1 MDIEQEGLKPLSP
14 TGQWTSSSFLSL
26 FVIGVL
32 ESQVPIDDTQ
42 IMPLIPNVFLPIN
55 TRFSSIMVMDEKG
68 VKQWKKVEVRLK
80 DHINVPIFTPD
91 RSTEYY
97 DERLDAYLSKL
108 ATEQLPQ
115 SRPPWEIHIIKYP
128 TSHAAGNIIFK
139 LHHSLGDGF
148 SLMGALLSCLQR
160 VDNPSLPLTFPSS
173 QLHLQKD
180 GQNSGIG
187 KSVVKLLSSA
197 YYTVFGFWSSVIK
210 SNLVEDDKSPIRSGN
225 HGVESLPVSIVTMS
239 FSLDDIK
246 QIKAKL
252 SATVNDVITGTIFL
266 GTRLYMEEVSQG
278 SGKADTTALVLLN
291 TRMFRGYK
299 SVQEMLKPDA
309 EFPWGNQFAFLIVPV
324 PKLSDAHGVKNPV
337 QFVWNAQTII
347 QQQRSSLAV
356 YLTAKYLQ
364 LVHKFRGPE
373 VASSYMYSTLRN
385 SSIGISNVVGPIE
398 QMALANHPI
407 KGLYFGVAGSPQV
420 RLTNWHQLI
429 YLFPIPRIILYIF
442 FSFGLF

>member
-252 SATVNDVITGTIFL
+252 SA
-266 GTRLYMEEVSQG
+266 
-278 SGKADTTALVLLN
+278 
-291 TRMFRGYK
+291 
-299 SVQEMLKPDA
+299 
-309 EFPWGNQFAFLIVPV
+309 
-324 PKLSDAHGVKNPV
+324 
-337 QFVWNAQTII
+337 
-347 QQQRSSLAV
+347 
-356 YLTAKYLQ
+356 
-364 LVHKFRGPE
+364 
-373 VASSYMYSTLRN
+373 
-385 SSIGISNVVGPIE
+385 
-398 QMALANHPI
+398 
-407 KGLYFGVAGSPQV
+407 V
-420 RLTNWHQLI
+420 RLTNYI
-429 YLFPIPRIILYIF
+429 RYFSYECTRIQLYIYVE
-442 FSFGLF
+442 G